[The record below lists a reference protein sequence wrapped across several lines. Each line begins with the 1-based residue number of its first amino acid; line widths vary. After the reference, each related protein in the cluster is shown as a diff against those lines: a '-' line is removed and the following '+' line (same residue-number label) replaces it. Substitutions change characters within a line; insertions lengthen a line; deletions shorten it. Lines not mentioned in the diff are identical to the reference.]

1 MEYCHWYIPTE
12 LHTKYSELKKK
23 WFVDMEVFACDFT
36 DEIIEGFKL
45 GSPYSEVT
53 NSPSK
58 LPIESPRDSN
68 RDLRTM
74 T

>member
-1 MEYCHWYIPTE
+1 MA
-12 LHTKYSELKKK
+12 
-23 WFVDMEVFACDFT
+23 VFAGDFT

-58 LPIESPRDSN
+58 LPTESLRDSN
-68 RDLRTM
+68 RDLRTVK
-74 T
+74 